1 MGKMQVILKQ
11 VLRTLAAARW
21 LIVNY
26 IVLDP
31 TICRS
36 SDPPSQKYQPDN
48 AGVFPSEEEEED

>member
-26 IVLDP
+26 TVLDP
-31 TICRS
+31 TTCWS
-36 SDPPSQKYQPDN
+36 SDPPCQKYQPDI
-48 AGVFPSEEEEED
+48 AGVFPSEEEEN